1 MKKKGGRIL
10 NHLKLILMKNEFG
23 VIELTKNELIE
34 CNGGMVMLIIGLF
47 LPNFERFV
55 DFVEGAK
62 EGYERATNA

>member
-1 MKKKGGRIL
+1 
-10 NHLKLILMKNEFG
+10 MKNEFG

-47 LPNFERFV
+47 LPNFKRFV